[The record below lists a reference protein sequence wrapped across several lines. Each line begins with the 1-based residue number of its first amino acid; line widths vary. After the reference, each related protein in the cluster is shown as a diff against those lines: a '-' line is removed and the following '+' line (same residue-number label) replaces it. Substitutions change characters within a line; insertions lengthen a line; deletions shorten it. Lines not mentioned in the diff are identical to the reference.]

1 MSRCITVHRNL
12 QHDDDDDVFY
22 LFLQKQNIGAEL
34 HIYLEEGTYHKRLF
48 RGWCNALT
56 VYAVSLTALAVE
68 HEYACLIVRGYK
80 TAETRT
86 TSQLKDMCGLYIVLY
101 AKQLPLMESLP
112 AKSPKPIDEL
122 RQHWPDASDVI
133 FNSPWPLAREN
144 SDGHA

>member
-1 MSRCITVHRNL
+1 MLMSRCITVHRNL

-101 AKQLPLMESLP
+101 AKQLQLMESLP
-112 AKSPKPIDEL
+112 AK
-122 RQHWPDASDVI
+122 
-133 FNSPWPLAREN
+133 
-144 SDGHA
+144 

>member
-1 MSRCITVHRNL
+1 M
-12 QHDDDDDVFY
+12 
-22 LFLQKQNIGAEL
+22 
-34 HIYLEEGTYHKRLF
+34 
-48 RGWCNALT
+48 T
-56 VYAVSLTALAVE
+56 VYAVRLTALAVA
-68 HEYACLIVRGYK
+68 HEYACLIVRGCK

-112 AKSPKPIDEL
+112 AKSPKLIDEL